1 MATNKAKAQQQQTE
15 RTSEVQI
22 NLRYAQTVADTIAQ
36 RRIRFLE
43 QQIANLE
50 ATPLS
55 HPVDISL
62 RVEMCRKHRAEIKQ
76 LRESL
81 SVEPSSQL

>member
-1 MATNKAKAQQQQTE
+1 MTPAKKAQTTTD

-50 ATPLS
+50 ATPLT
-55 HPVDISL
+55 HPCDISL
-62 RVEMCRKHRAEIKQ
+62 RVEMVRKHRAEVKQ

-81 SVEPSSQL
+81 SVEPGSNV

>member
-1 MATNKAKAQQQQTE
+1 MNQAKKAQITTD

-50 ATPLS
+50 ATPLT
-55 HPVDISL
+55 HPTDIGL
-62 RVEMCRKHRAEIKQ
+62 RKEIVRKHRAEVKQ
-76 LRESL
+76 LREGL
-81 SVEPSSQL
+81 SVSEPGSNV